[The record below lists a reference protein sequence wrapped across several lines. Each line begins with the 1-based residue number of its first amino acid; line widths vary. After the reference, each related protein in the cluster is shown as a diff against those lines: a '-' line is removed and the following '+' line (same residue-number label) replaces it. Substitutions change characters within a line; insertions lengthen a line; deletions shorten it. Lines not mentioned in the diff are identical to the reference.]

1 MSTFIEQSNKTMEI
15 ELKQA
20 LSAQDFISS
29 GSFCDAIN
37 GRRFDYMLSADGHG
51 TSFCIDIL
59 RELHRENKIEEYL
72 NVENPMIKLGE
83 FINSHYTFKKSGFC
97 CVIVKIYQPIDKE
110 HGIVKSWCVGDSQ
123 SAIIKNSELVYIS
136 CPHNLT
142 NPSEVERLKE
152 IRHLIQPCDSVPK
165 ISTKTSVIPRKA
177 QYINFISGVNSSIAM
192 SQALGHNGITG
203 LAPEYYEHI
212 FTDDDKIRVV
222 IGSDGFWEQYIFE
235 GPCQE
240 DVDEDLRDL
249 TTMSAKQ
256 LINKMEARWKQMW
269 KYYWI
274 KGNTEKF
281 VETDYPEDG
290 IDDINVGVWDCN
302 IVPFDQQDFDEKA
315 NKIFEEYQ
323 MQKEEENIVVVS
335 VEL

>member
-15 ELKQA
+15 ELKQSV
-20 LSAQDFISS
+20 SAQDFISS
-29 GSFCDAIN
+29 GSFCDEIN

-59 RELHRENKIEEYL
+59 KELHRENKIEEYL
-72 NVENPMIKLGE
+72 TVENPMIKLGE
-83 FINSHYTFKKSGFC
+83 FINSKYTLKKSGFC
-97 CVIVKIYQPIDKE
+97 CVIVKIYQPIGKE
-110 HGIVKSWCVGDSQ
+110 SGIVKSWCVGDSQ

-203 LAPEYYEHI
+203 LVPEYYEHI
-212 FTDDDKIRVV
+212 FTDNDKIRVV
-222 IGSDGFWEQYIFE
+222 IGSDGFWEQHIFD

-240 DVDEDLRDL
+240 DVDEDLLNL

-256 LINKMEARWKQMW
+256 LIDKMEARWKQVW

-274 KGNTEKF
+274 PGNTEKF

-290 IDDINVGVWDCN
+290 IDDINVGVWDYN

-315 NKIFEEYQ
+315 NKIFEECQ
-323 MQKEEENIVVVS
+323 MQKEEELIVTS